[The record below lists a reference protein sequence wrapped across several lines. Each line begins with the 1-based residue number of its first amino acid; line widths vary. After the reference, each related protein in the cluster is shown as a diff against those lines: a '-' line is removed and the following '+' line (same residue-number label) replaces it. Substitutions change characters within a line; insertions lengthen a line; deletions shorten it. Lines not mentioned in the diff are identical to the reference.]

1 MPLASDP
8 RTGHVSIIL
17 MLNSLNIHFTGIHAL
32 GNLFS
37 VTFYEIRD
45 QDEISTIILKFS
57 LLMLDSPALGLGCVN
72 EEDDRGST

>member
-1 MPLASDP
+1 MPQASDP
-8 RTGHVSIIL
+8 RGGHVSIID

-37 VTFYEIRD
+37 VTFYEKRD

-57 LLMLDSPALGLGCVN
+57 LLMLRCSCSWDA
-72 EEDDRGST
+72 

>member
-1 MPLASDP
+1 MPLTSDP
-8 RTGHVSIIL
+8 GTGHVSIIV

-45 QDEISTIILKFS
+45 HDEISTIVLKFS
-57 LLMLDSPALGLGCVN
+57 LFMLDSSAHGLGCVI
-72 EEDDRGST
+72 EEDDRCST